1 MGFGGHCLAPNTR
14 QWLLHG
20 FHVLLCCSTLPLEL
34 ERAELEIISDPTWAA
49 GPGKKA
55 EGV

>member
-1 MGFGGHCLAPNTR
+1 MGFRGHCSAPNTR
-14 QWLLHG
+14 QWLLRD
-20 FHVLLCCSTLPLEL
+20 FHLLLCCLALPLEL
-34 ERAELEIISDPTWAA
+34 GRAELEIVSDPTWAA